1 MKQHCDFYQTNS
13 STKRSPLTEYCDV
26 LLSGQVYRLRNPSAR
41 YLASLSIYDSAN
53 PTKDWEFPQLSSNRN
68 GTHAFKFGDG
78 TPASN
83 EIPLEKSLFMSPSQL
98 SASKV
103 NTLILTS
110 NN

>member
-1 MKQHCDFYQTNS
+1 M
-13 STKRSPLTEYCDV
+13 TEYFHV

-68 GTHAFKFGDG
+68 ATRFSKFGDS

-83 EIPLEKSLFMSPSQL
+83 EIPIEKDLFVSPSQL

-103 NTLILTS
+103 LT
-110 NN
+110 